1 MEWNH
6 DAIQQIFREP
16 SEAQG
21 VGDGD
26 GNGRL
31 GIGMERTNQSTQG
44 ELVSWV
50 SYRIPPEPVTL
61 T

>member
-26 GNGRL
+26 GDGNGRL

-44 ELVSWV
+44 NWFLG
-50 SYRIPPEPVTL
+50 YRIVYHLNP
-61 T
+61 